1 MMVSCL
7 KEAQL
12 TAHQRLQAARQG
24 SDHITT
30 VRMSQIDFKHAK
42 WRLTEEDGQI
52 GIADVVL
59 TNFLY
64 VSYLFYLPNLW

>member
-1 MMVSCL
+1 MNAANEELAMMVSCL

-24 SDHITT
+24 SDPITT
-30 VRMSQIDFKHAK
+30 VRMSQIDFKHAQ
-42 WRLTEEDGQI
+42 WRLTEADGQL

-64 VSYLFYLPNLW
+64 AF